1 MRGLVGTTMPS
12 NLVLYNDANPVMG
25 ENPLISTTDFS
36 PSSHPGPQEMKDAS
50 VCSLLYMQRIENVV
64 VTSQNFV
71 LRQFLLDIISPCVKE
86 LEYLMLRCAES
97 WLAPHRI

>member
-36 PSSHPGPQEMKDAS
+36 PSSHHGHQEMKDAS
-50 VCSLLYMQRIENVV
+50 VCNLHLTSRIGEHQTVDRQAHSILQDVV
-64 VTSQNFV
+64 ITNQTFV
-71 LRQFLLDIISPCVKE
+71 LFGKF
-86 LEYLMLRCAES
+86 S
-97 WLAPHRI
+97 WTS

>member
-1 MRGLVGTTMPS
+1 MRGLVGTTMPT

-36 PSSHPGPQEMKDAS
+36 PSSHPEPQEMKDAS

-64 VTSQNFV
+64 VTTQNFV

-86 LEYLMLRCAES
+86 LEYLMVRGAES
-97 WLAPHRI
+97 WLVPHRN

>member
-50 VCSLLYMQRIENVV
+50 VCNLLFMQRIENVV
-64 VTSQNFV
+64 VTSHNFV
-71 LRQFLLDIISPCVKE
+71 LGSFSLTS
-86 LEYLMLRCAES
+86 
-97 WLAPHRI
+97 